1 MAITLTPFEALSNF
15 ASTEEIQFF
24 LDTLDTFRSLF
35 SQDAIDSFKSSH
47 NFKVLFEQLC
57 SATHFEEKIP
67 LLVQELAQKHQ

>member
-35 SQDAIDSFKSSH
+35 SRDAIEIFKS
-47 NFKVLFEQLC
+47 NRDFKPLFEELC
-57 SATHFEEKIP
+57 YHPHIKEKIP
-67 LLVQELAQKHQ
+67 LLV